1 MYLWAHSKQG
11 IFILMELNYKKI
23 GESGPAIVILHG
35 VFGMLDNWL
44 TMAKNIAVHGYTL
57 YLVDQRNHGRSPHS
71 DEHNYTVLADDL
83 KVFIETHQLE
93 APILIGHS
101 MGGKSVMQFSTNH
114 PDAFSKLVIVDIAPR
129 LSRVNN
135 DDILR
140 GLNAMKLD
148 EIKSRNDAEQFM
160 EAYEPSQG
168 VRQFLLKNLYR
179 KENGG
184 FGWRFNLS
192 ALTENMDK
200 VGFAIEPGHQVT
212 APTLFMRG
220 GNSRYVKENDWDEII
235 ELFPNARLV
244 TIPGAGHW
252 IQAEQPA
259 LFEEALMEFL
269 TATI

>member
-1 MYLWAHSKQG
+1 
-11 IFILMELNYKKI
+11 MELNYKKI

-44 TMAKNIAVHGYTL
+44 TMARTIAAQGYTV
-57 YLVDQRNHGRSPHS
+57 YLVDQRNHGRSPHLP
-71 DEHNYTVLADDL
+71 DHNYTVLSEDL
-83 KVFIETHQLE
+83 KQFLDSMQLD

-101 MGGKSVMQFSTNH
+101 MGGKTVMQFATDH
-114 PDAFSKLVIVDIAPR
+114 PDAFSRLVIVDIAPR

-140 GLNAMKLD
+140 GLNALD
-148 EIKSRNDAEQFM
+148 LDQLQNRNEAEEFM
-160 EAYEPSQG
+160 AAYEPSLS

-179 KENGG
+179 KDGGG

-192 ALTENMDK
+192 ALTMHMEE
-200 VGFAIEPGHQVT
+200 VGYAIEQNHQVT
-212 APTLFMRG
+212 APVLFMRG
-220 GNSRYVKENDWDEII
+220 GNSKYVKDADLEGIRGIFIHAEV
-235 ELFPNARLV
+235 V

-259 LFEEALMEFL
+259 AFEKALMEFL
-269 TATI
+269 NS

>member
-1 MYLWAHSKQG
+1 LFFFYFEPL
-11 IFILMELNYKKI
+11 
-23 GESGPAIVILHG
+23 
-35 VFGMLDNWL
+35 
-44 TMAKNIAVHGYTL
+44 
-57 YLVDQRNHGRSPHS
+57 
-71 DEHNYTVLADDL
+71 
-83 KVFIETHQLE
+83 
-93 APILIGHS
+93 
-101 MGGKSVMQFSTNH
+101 
-114 PDAFSKLVIVDIAPR
+114 

-140 GLNAMKLD
+140 GLNALNLD

-160 EAYEPSQG
+160 EAYEPLQS

-184 FGWRFNLS
+184 FGWRFNLD
-192 ALTENMDK
+192 ALTEHMDK
-200 VGFAIEPGHQVT
+200 VGFAIETEHQVS

-220 GNSRYVKENDWDEII
+220 GNSGYVKDSDWDAIS
-235 ELFPNARLV
+235 ELFPNAQLV

-269 TATI
+269 NTSI